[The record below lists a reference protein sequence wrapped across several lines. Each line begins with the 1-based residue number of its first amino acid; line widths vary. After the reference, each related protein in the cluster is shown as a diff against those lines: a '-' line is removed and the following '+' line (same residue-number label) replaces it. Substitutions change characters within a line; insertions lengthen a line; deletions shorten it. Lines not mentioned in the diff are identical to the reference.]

1 MYSRTRAFAP
11 GSEEAGKGGERRG
24 GERGKG
30 HLQRQSSV
38 PCTWG
43 SLDSRGE
50 SSGEGPIRGRR
61 SQRGQRQGWAR
72 RARAHLAQP
81 AVSLLPEL
89 LLQLFVQSAHLPL
102 VFTLPPSGNRDTIDM
117 IISEPSLCPLRESPD
132 LARPGQPSPPQRLLK
147 TFALPG
153 RCLQAG
159 RCTHQNFL

>member
-11 GSEEAGKGGERRG
+11 SPEEAGKGGERRG

-30 HLQRQSSV
+30 YLLRQSRV
-38 PCTWG
+38 PWTWG

-61 SQRGQRQGWAR
+61 SQRRQRGWAWC
-72 RARAHLAQP
+72 ARAHLALP

-102 VFTLPPSGNRDTIDM
+102 VFTLPPSRNRDTIVM

-132 LARPGQPSPPQRLLK
+132 LARPGQPSPPQRLLE
-147 TFALPG
+147 TIAFPG
-153 RCLQAG
+153 RRLQAG
-159 RCTHQNFL
+159 RRAHQNFL